1 MQERKH
7 NMVKRKNPF
16 IRMAVLLIP
25 VIVLL
30 LLSQT
35 VFAQN
40 TYVITDG
47 DRVLVYTSSATDPAA
62 VLTEAGL
69 ALGADDTYTTQAGTG
84 VSEITVHR
92 SHTVTINNCGEEM
105 DVSAT
110 DETVEELLH
119 RLNITLDADV
129 TISVPKEMET
139 YNGMVITVSRTVR
152 DTQTYTATI
161 PHETHYY
168 YDYTLPAGT
177 QNVLNEGHDGQ
188 MLCTASV
195 VYVDGTEISR
205 TVLEQTVITQPTD
218 TIIAV
223 GLGSDVV
230 PTPYPADDLIITD
243 THIILP
249 TGEVLSYSGTMQ
261 MLATAYNH
269 EDAGCDMITATG
281 TTVHIGTVAVDP
293 RVIPLGT
300 RMFIVSNDGAYVYGI
315 STAEDTGSSIK
326 NARVDLYFP
335 IRSDC
340 FVFGT
345 RNVTIYFLR

>member
-1 MQERKH
+1 MQERKN

-47 DRVLVYTSSATDPAA
+47 DRVLVYTSSASDPAA

-92 SHTVTINNCGEEM
+92 SHTVTVDNCGETVE
-105 DVSAT
+105 VSAT
-110 DETVEELLH
+110 DETVAELLQ
-119 RLNITLDADV
+119 RLNITVDASV
-129 TISVPKEMET
+129 TVSVPTEMET
-139 YNGMVITVSRTVR
+139 YNGLVITVSRTVV

-161 PHETHYY
+161 PHQTRYY

-177 QNVLNEGHDGQ
+177 QKVLNEGHDGQ

-195 VYVDGTEISR
+195 VYVDGEEISR
-205 TVLEQTVITQPTD
+205 TVIEQTVITQPAD
-218 TIIAV
+218 TIISM

-230 PTPYPADDLIITD
+230 PTPLPADDLIITD

-249 TGEVLSYSGTMQ
+249 TGEILAYSGTMD
-261 MLATAYNH
+261 MLASAYNH
-269 EDAGCDMITATG
+269 NDKGCDMITYTG

-293 RVIPLGT
+293 RIIPLGT
-300 RMFIVSNDGAYVYGI
+300 RMFIVTKDGTYVYGI
-315 STAEDTGSSIK
+315 STAEDIGSSIK

-335 IRSDC
+335 TQEEC
-340 FVFGT
+340 FIFGM
-345 RNVTIYFLR
+345 RDVTIYFLR